1 MPPAFAL
8 NLLPDLLERPEA
20 PENPDDYRPSSR
32 RASRVVPPPP
42 SAHRPSSGLTRQPSS
57 TGFAASSTTGL
68 SRQPSSVS
76 RTGTGFLHS
85 IDANAQQKPSHS
97 HHSLVAASNETAF
110 SSGLLA
116 IPNVGGGRDA
126 NDTDT
131 STGGGGGGG
140 DGGGGGGGVGSTTS
154 LSETSGS
161 SPMPLR
167 SRRHSFALDGATLV
181 AAEPAALA
189 PANAALGGST
199 AHGIR
204 VGDDGRPRHQHAAD
218 NDAGGGSSDTAS
230 DHGTTAAGGAKK
242 GAEHYQS
249 STAAGGGV
257 ATTTHVVPRAEMGV
271 AGGTPDPATYTPYPA
286 TWPSRGDVVRAR
298 TSLLGPQA
306 PDMWA
311 LPSAPRFSN
320 AEKTQTPIGPS
331 TYAPTRLG
339 TRDHRTPRVLPSS
352 LPRFPPVAG
361 NPRIAPGTYAVDP
374 VPVPHGFRP
383 WVRARVTHAWP
394 PRPSPSA
401 AERKAGVI
409 AGFADARRV
418 VLAGLSSSYS
428 PTQDAT
434 SAKQPTSS
442 PTRTATAGGGDTT
455 TASQQPGNTS
465 SSSNPAP
472 PFAAPQRPLHVFS
485 AAFLAPPLPPGL
497 TA

>member
-1 MPPAFAL
+1 
-8 NLLPDLLERPEA
+8 
-20 PENPDDYRPSSR
+20 
-32 RASRVVPPPP
+32 
-42 SAHRPSSGLTRQPSS
+42 
-57 TGFAASSTTGL
+57 
-68 SRQPSSVS
+68 
-76 RTGTGFLHS
+76 
-85 IDANAQQKPSHS
+85 
-97 HHSLVAASNETAF
+97 
-110 SSGLLA
+110 
-116 IPNVGGGRDA
+116 
-126 NDTDT
+126 
-131 STGGGGGGG
+131 
-140 DGGGGGGGVGSTTS
+140 
-154 LSETSGS
+154 
-161 SPMPLR
+161 MPLR

-181 AAEPAALA
+181 AAEPAALV

-204 VGDDGRPRHQHAAD
+204 VGDDGRPRHQHATD

-242 GAEHYQS
+242 GAEHHQS

-418 VLAGLSSSYS
+418 VLVMCKKWKGVAVWTVGSIHYLMLWFGGFPLSPSLSLSLSVSREHRVDFPHPPITRRKTPHLQSNLHRLRRAPQPPAAATRQHRRSSRETHHHHQTQHRRLQQRRGRSMCLALRSWLRRSRLGLLPKLICLIARDHRGSEN
-428 PTQDAT
+428 
-434 SAKQPTSS
+434 
-442 PTRTATAGGGDTT
+442 TRTE
-455 TASQQPGNTS
+455 
-465 SSSNPAP
+465 
-472 PFAAPQRPLHVFS
+472 
-485 AAFLAPPLPPGL
+485 
-497 TA
+497 